1 MSRMRIVRHV
11 AVAVPL
17 VLHAADITPDFI
29 VVHLL
34 FHPVTDAAV
43 RRQAEAQPQ
52 MLGNRQLKRNVVE
65 IDRIITC
72 IERLPVIFLGIVKAL
87 PFKTEI
93 EKERLGAHGT
103 VSRRIEQI
111 DSSRITH
118 TDADT
123 AHRTCLKRSRGPQFT
138 QTVHRIR

>member
-1 MSRMRIVRHV
+1 MI
-11 AVAVPL
+11 
-17 VLHAADITPDFI
+17 FI
-29 VVHLL
+29 
-34 FHPVTDAAV
+34 
-43 RRQAEAQPQ
+43 
-52 MLGNRQLKRNVVE
+52 
-65 IDRIITC
+65 
-72 IERLPVIFLGIVKAL
+72 
-87 PFKTEI
+87 EI